1 MFGAPGDGAAA
12 ALQRG
17 ITIVRA
23 GAPRAIATATAPCTW
38 IWAEAFFGVI
48 TVGGLQGGTTT
59 VRLRSPA
66 GSTTARDPSVLN
78 GFGFSFLA
86 RMPPTT
92 KSRISTPMTMNGS
105 RMLPGGDAVPA
116 PSESAI
122 SLAAARL
129 LRHRAGRSGHARAL
143 ARQREALV
151 RRLVLVARRLRARR
165 HDQRRDLRVVRKNE
179 PVGLRRPAAR
189 RRRRAALRPRALLRG
204 ARTARRQEDRA
215 RRRRRRRSAGT
226 RGRPAPAALAGLHG
240 DRLGL
245 SALRHD
251 DCVRAGRRL
260 RGARLQRL
268 RLVARRD
275 DHGQVLVLC
284 RDHDLA
290 DAGRHQGGRYRV
302 AGGAARGA
310 AAAPAASRQPE
321 RRPPHTPPPAPPPP
335 PRNRQP
341 QPHSHLPCSPPPL
354 SAFLPSRPRRKRALP
369 AVR

>member
-1 MFGAPGDGAAA
+1 MFGAPGEGAAA

-59 VRLRSPA
+59 ARLRSPA

-165 HDQRRDLRVVRKNE
+165 HDQRRDLRVVGQHELVR
-179 PVGLRRPAAR
+179 LRRSAAR
-189 RRRRAALRPRALLRG
+189 GRRAALRPRALLRG

-215 RRRRRRRSAGT
+215 RRRRRRRSART
-226 RGRPAPAALAGLHG
+226 RRGPAP
-240 DRLGL
+240 
-245 SALRHD
+245 
-251 DCVRAGRRL
+251 
-260 RGARLQRL
+260 
-268 RLVARRD
+268 
-275 DHGQVLVLC
+275 
-284 RDHDLA
+284 
-290 DAGRHQGGRYRV
+290 
-302 AGGAARGA
+302 
-310 AAAPAASRQPE
+310 
-321 RRPPHTPPPAPPPP
+321 
-335 PRNRQP
+335 
-341 QPHSHLPCSPPPL
+341 
-354 SAFLPSRPRRKRALP
+354 
-369 AVR
+369 